1 MKNAIGKFIFVSD
14 NPIKA
19 DLIIVP
25 GSSHKQLPLKAI
37 ELYQKGFS
45 RKIIF
50 TGGYNNKLG
59 QIESEF
65 GQKLALSNG
74 VKAEDIITETVSGNT
89 KENARE
95 AFKLVNK
102 YKLPGKTILLIS
114 KSYHARRLKM
124 TFARVFNKSRLLII
138 PVKDNLDISREN
150 WWKDEEKKAKIY
162 EEIRKIVKYF
172 IKGRPFVMFWK
183 LLMPGCP
190 TSVA

>member
-1 MKNAIGKFIFVSD
+1 MEPRLTKVICNFIFISD
-14 NPIKA
+14 KPVKA

-25 GSSHKQLPLKAI
+25 GSSHKELPLKAI
-37 ELYQKGFS
+37 ELYLKRFS

-65 GQKLALSNG
+65 GKKMAISRG
-74 VKAEDIITETVSGNT
+74 VKPEDIITESVSSNT

-95 AFKLVNK
+95 AFNQINE
-102 YKLPGKTILLIS
+102 YKLPSKTILLIS

-124 TFARVFNKSRLLII
+124 TFAKVFKKSHLLII
-138 PVKDNLDISREN
+138 PVNDNLNISREN

-162 EEIRKIVKYF
+162 EEIKKIVKYF
-172 IKGRPFVMFWK
+172 IKGDLYLCF
-183 LLMPGCP
+183 GNY
-190 TSVA
+190 